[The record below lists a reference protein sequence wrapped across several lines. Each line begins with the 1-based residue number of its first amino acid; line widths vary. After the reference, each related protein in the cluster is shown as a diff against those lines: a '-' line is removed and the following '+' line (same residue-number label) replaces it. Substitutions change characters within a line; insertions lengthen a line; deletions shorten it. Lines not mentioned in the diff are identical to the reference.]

1 MNLQDLRDELAT
13 RATTADEHPS
23 DLLPGVKDK
32 IRRTRRRR
40 TFTALGVVAVIA
52 AIGAGL
58 VPGLRSTPPDP
69 ADDTPHDYTRNGMTV
84 PGVVGN
90 DKLLK
95 AWIGDRDQDKLSFA
109 WTPQTTS
116 VTLRVDCSAAGGM
129 FGVRFKINGWY
140 VGDAGCDGGPGTWNL
155 GASAEIRP
163 DDALWLTSP
172 VGRSAQVTAEV
183 IDLQTRRPGAK
194 NAQLAVGI
202 YATAPKPATSGG
214 PPTRTVP
221 ADPNAYSKDGVVY
234 RSTIGGDTLA
244 GAKVA
249 DPGRTEVRFSFTATG
264 NRLVLHDFC
273 TANAG
278 SDSADRP
285 YSVSIRIGPGAPYSS
300 TCEASS
306 TDAGTGSSMT
316 IASPVPAGQRVDVV
330 AQIVPSHQG
339 GPAMPPDARLGLGVY
354 FEGNQHAVDGLF
366 LPERIES
373 GGYDYKL
380 AEVRTAPG
388 PSKTMSMVTP
398 ADTPYVVAY
407 GSSPLGISGQVE
419 GTLRVGKSESGIGA
433 AAGSGGS
440 LGIAY
445 DPRPAGP
452 TDTATLTVTGGV
464 PTKGKLILAIY
475 RPV

>member
-13 RATTADEHPS
+13 RATIADEHPA
-23 DLLPGVKDK
+23 DLLPGVKNK
-32 IRRTRRRR
+32 IRATRRRR
-40 TFTALGVVAVIA
+40 TFTALGVAAVIA

-58 VPGLRSTPPDP
+58 VPSLRSTPPDP
-69 ADDTPHDYTRNGMTV
+69 ADDTPHDYSRNGMTV
-84 PGVVGN
+84 PGTVGD

-95 AWIGDRDQDKLSFA
+95 AWIGDRGQDELSFT

-116 VTLRVDCSAAGGM
+116 VTLRADCSADGGLY
-129 FGVRFKINGWY
+129 GVRFKINGWY

-172 VGRSAQVTAEV
+172 VGKPAQVTAEV
-183 IDLQTRRPGAK
+183 IDLQTRRPDAK

-202 YATAPKPATSGG
+202 YSTGTRPSEG
-214 PPTRTVP
+214 PPTRAVP
-221 ADPNAYSKDGVVY
+221 ADPDAYSRYGVVY
-234 RSTIGGDTLA
+234 RSRIGGDTLA
-244 GAKVA
+244 AAQVA

-278 SDSADRP
+278 YDSADRP
-285 YSVSIRIGPGAPYSS
+285 YSVSIRVGPGAPYSS

-316 IASPVPAGQRVDVV
+316 IASPVPAGQSVDVV

-339 GPAMPPDARLGLGVY
+339 GPAAPPDARLGLGVY
-354 FEGNQHAVDGLF
+354 FEGNQHVVDGVF

-380 AEVRTAPG
+380 ADVRTAPG

-398 ADTPYVVAY
+398 ADTPYVIAY
-407 GSSPLGISGQVE
+407 GSSPLGVSGQIE
-419 GTLRVGKSESGIGA
+419 GILRVGKSESGIGA

-440 LGIAY
+440 LGIAR

-452 TDTATLTVTGGV
+452 ADTASLTVTGGV

-475 RPV
+475 LPV

>member
-13 RATTADEHPS
+13 RAATADDHPA
-23 DLLPGVKDK
+23 DLLPGVRTK
-32 IRRTRRRR
+32 IRGTRRRR
-40 TFTALGVVAVIA
+40 TYTALGVVAVIA

-58 VPGLRSTPPDP
+58 VPSLRSTRPDP
-69 ADDTPHDYTRNGMTV
+69 ADDTPRDYTRNGLTV
-84 PGVVGN
+84 PGTVGS

-95 AWIGDRDQDKLSFA
+95 AWIGDRGQDELSFA

-116 VTLRVDCSAAGGM
+116 VTLRADCSADGGM
-129 FGVRFKINGWY
+129 FGVRFTINGWY
-140 VGDAGCDGGPGTWNL
+140 VGDAGCDSGPDTWTM
-155 GASAEIRP
+155 GSSAEIRA

-172 VGRSAQVTAEV
+172 VGKPVQVTAQV
-183 IDLQTRRPGAK
+183 IDVQTRKPGAK

-202 YATAPKPATSGG
+202 YATGPKSTDG
-214 PPTRTVP
+214 PPTRAVP

-278 SDSADRP
+278 YDSTDRP
-285 YSVSIRIGPGAPYSS
+285 YSVSIRVGPGAPYSS
-300 TCEASS
+300 TCDASS

-316 IASPVPAGQRVDVV
+316 IASPVPAGERVDVV
-330 AQIVPSHQG
+330 AQIVPSHRN
-339 GPAMPPDARLGLGVY
+339 GPAAPPDARLGLGVY
-354 FEGNQHAVDGLF
+354 FEGNQHVVDGVF

-380 AEVRTAPG
+380 ADVRTAPG
-388 PSKTMSMVTP
+388 PSKTLSMVTP
-398 ADTPYVVAY
+398 ANTPYVIAY
-407 GSSPLGISGQVE
+407 GSSPLGVSEHVE
-419 GTLRVGKSESGIGA
+419 GTLRVGKSESGIGV

-440 LGIAY
+440 LGIAR

-452 TDTATLTVTGGV
+452 AETAGVTVAVTGGV

-475 RPV
+475 LPV